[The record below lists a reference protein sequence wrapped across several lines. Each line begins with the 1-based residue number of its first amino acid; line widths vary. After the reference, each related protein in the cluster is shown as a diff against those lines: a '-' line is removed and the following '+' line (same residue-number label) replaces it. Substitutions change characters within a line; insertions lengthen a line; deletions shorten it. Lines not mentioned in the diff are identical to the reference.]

1 MIFWNLMELGA
12 FWFRPTSVQYKL
24 FSRVLEDV
32 AKGILLSVVVG
43 YFLPS
48 VLPSAIEPTQ
58 SAAIGGF
65 ITALT
70 FLYFAAIFVERG
82 KDVQH

>member
-1 MIFWNLMELGA
+1 MKLKNLRDFKVRLAPAQYEL
-12 FWFRPTSVQYKL
+12 V
-24 FSRVLEDV
+24 SRVLEDV
-32 AKGILLSVVVG
+32 AKGVFLSVVVG
-43 YFLPS
+43 HFLPS
-48 VLPSAIEPTQ
+48 VLPSAIEPTR

-82 KDVQH
+82 KNV